1 LLTVTKRLKGW
12 ALQGVSV
19 NTTSARPI
27 GGVSLMSAA
36 VTAAA
41 VAAQR
46 RARRVRRGSGLASF
60 GELE

>member
-1 LLTVTKRLKGW
+1 
-12 ALQGVSV
+12 VSV